1 MNFLRAL
8 FGGKTEDS
16 EEEKKH
22 QEEKDFEVLKYD
34 GVRAMKTG
42 NASYAIRCFEHALE
56 RQEDL
61 EIRDYLSQTFMMVN
75 EPLQAYEQLQKMA
88 EKAPDNQKILL
99 RMANVAYMMD
109 DYQAM
114 GDACEK
120 ALLIDNDSAEVHY
133 LYGQACMGQGDSS
146 NAVAMLTKAIGL
158 NDKYGDAYLLRG
170 EIHLKEDALTEADED
185 VQWLLEH
192 VAENE
197 DVLLLKARI
206 EAKRENTEDAII
218 YYNKVIG
225 VNPFCQAAFQ
235 ERAGMLRLVG
245 KIAEAEADEQ
255 QAQELVVASGISQ
268 QADENEPGTLQQK
281 MENRYRANNPYGF

>member
-1 MNFLRAL
+1 MNFLKAL

-34 GVRAMKTG
+34 GVRAMKMG
-42 NASYAIRCFEHALE
+42 NLSHAIRCFQHALD

-61 EIRDYLSQTFMMVN
+61 EIRDYLSQAFMMGG
-75 EPLQAYEQLQKMA
+75 ELLQAYEQLQKMA
-88 EKAPDNQKILL
+88 EKAPENQRILI
-99 RMANVAYMMD
+99 RMANVAYMMEN
-109 DYQAM
+109 YQAM

-120 ALLIDNDSAEVHY
+120 ALLIDDTNAEVHY
-133 LYGQACMGQGDSS
+133 LYSQACKGQGDST

-158 NDKYGDAYLLRG
+158 NAEYGDAYLLRG
-170 EIHLKEDALTEADED
+170 EIYLKEDALTEADED
-185 VQWLLEH
+185 AQWLLEH

-206 EAKRENTEDAII
+206 ETKRDNADEAMA
-218 YYNKVIG
+218 YYSKVIE
-225 VNPFCQAAFQ
+225 VNPFCLAAYQ
-235 ERAGMLRLVG
+235 ERAVVLRQLG

-255 QAQELVVASGISQ
+255 QVQELAVASGEPQ
-268 QADENEPGTLQQK
+268 NADEKEAETLQQK
-281 MENRYRANNPYGF
+281 IENKYRANNPYGF

>member
-1 MNFLRAL
+1 
-8 FGGKTEDS
+8 
-16 EEEKKH
+16 
-22 QEEKDFEVLKYD
+22 
-34 GVRAMKTG
+34 
-42 NASYAIRCFEHALE
+42 
-56 RQEDL
+56 
-61 EIRDYLSQTFMMVN
+61 
-75 EPLQAYEQLQKMA
+75 
-88 EKAPDNQKILL
+88 
-99 RMANVAYMMD
+99 
-109 DYQAM
+109 
-114 GDACEK
+114 
-120 ALLIDNDSAEVHY
+120 
-133 LYGQACMGQGDSS
+133 MGQGDSS

-255 QAQELVVASGISQ
+255 QAQELAVASGISQ

-281 MENRYRANNPYGF
+281 MENKYRANNPYGF